1 MKNVKTW
8 KQIYMALKLFF
19 QKMQS
24 FEEILILLLFAI
36 LDKLEKANCET
47 ILYHFSDVSILGRLL
62 VEILSGVSS

>member
-47 ILYHFSDVSILGRLL
+47 ISYHSIFQ
-62 VEILSGVSS
+62 STDW

>member
-1 MKNVKTW
+1 
-8 KQIYMALKLFF
+8 MALKLFF

>member
-47 ILYHFSDVSILGRLL
+47 IL
-62 VEILSGVSS
+62 